1 MSVNTDILN
10 GIIYGRVE
18 PHIYAFTTQTV
29 PNYLKVGDTYRPL
42 HIRLGEWSKHYKNL
56 KKEFEHTAKV
66 NDNTFFRDYSVHAY
80 LESKDFQ
87 RKPKE
92 EFAEGVYPSNEF
104 FREASSKDVQEAID
118 DIQASFESRDNRYD
132 FYSTEDRLPL
142 GEMEY
147 ERNADWQPRDNQQE
161 VIEAFKKAVNA
172 GRTNLLMYA
181 VMRFGKSFTALCC
194 AKEMDAKLVVIV
206 CGKTAVRDEW
216 KINVQRPKILEG
228 YHFVT
233 TESLRANPNA
243 VSEFLAAGKR
253 IVVFLTLQD
262 MLGYD
267 VKERHKDLFE
277 HNGQG
282 HIDLLIIDES
292 HFAARS
298 EETGRVLNG
307 LKASTIKKELEAY
320 DQDFTDLEEPIKLF
334 IPKVKLHLSGTPY
347 RILMDGEFQKEDIIA
362 FVQYNDIID
371 EQQRWDDENLERD
384 EWENPYYG
392 FPQMVRFAFNL
403 NQSAINRLNEL
414 RDEGIDY
421 RLNTLLKPLS
431 LTTSGDY
438 KKFKYENEV
447 LDLLKAIDGSKEDA
461 NIFSFLNYDRIKEG
475 KMCRHMVMVL
485 PFRTSCDAMKKLLST
500 EKFVNLNEY
509 EVLNLAGL
517 ECSPKYSGTDY
528 ANQIKNDIEEYESIG
543 KKTITLT
550 VGKMLT
556 GSTVREWDTMIFL
569 KDASSPQEY
578 DQAIF
583 RLQSQYVKIIK
594 NEEGKE
600 IRYNMKPQTLLVDF
614 DPTRMFVM
622 QNRKSL
628 ISNINTSIAGNDELA
643 VRLQHD
649 LKISPIIWLNKDRLQ
664 QVEPTN
670 IIDAVR
676 RYSAN
681 KSIMDETFDVAVDD
695 GVFDDAALKALIEKE
710 WEMSPSGNVFAEKPY
725 KGEEG
730 DVETGDN
737 ATPTSEENDSNQQN
751 QTNGKIEENELKSLR
766 KKLQTYYFKLLLF
779 AYLSDAEEKSLNDII
794 RRIED
799 SEDGKRI
806 AKNLNLDVETVKLIR
821 ERIHP
826 MALNELE
833 NKINNVDD
841 LGEDLEANVQTAMR
855 RFSRLSGSEIITPE
869 WVAKKM
875 VDALP
880 DDVTAESRFLN
891 IAGKIGEFEYAI
903 SQKYGEEVK
912 ENIYTIPTSG
922 ITYECTR
929 KMFRMMGIPTENIFT
944 DFTSFD
950 LIDKTKNKD
959 IMENLMNMSFDVA
972 IGNPPYDKEGKN
984 TRNSPIYHLFY
995 DASFTLTPKT
1005 MMITPGRFLFNAGQT
1020 PDGWVNKVLNDSHFK
1035 VVEYIEE
1042 AGNVFPTV
1050 AANIKGGIAIAYRDK
1065 EKDFGKI
1072 GSYTKRGEL
1081 DTILEKVHSH
1091 KEFTSG
1097 GLKNI
1102 ISSQGV
1108 YKYSEKLFVE
1118 HPEVLDVQGK
1128 GTKSK
1133 ITSKSFERLP
1143 HIFTETSTSDDAIKM
1158 LGLSANVRLNKWID
1172 KNYIKPNDYCSKY
1185 NVLIAEANGTGV
1197 IGEVLS
1203 SPVICSPNE
1212 GHTDTFIGIGQF
1224 STFEEA
1230 NACMKYIKS
1239 KFARTL
1245 LATLKVT
1252 HHTAGSTWTN
1262 VPLQDFTSQSD
1273 IDWTQ
1278 SVANI
1283 DKQLYAK
1290 YSLSER
1296 EIEFIE
1302 TMIKPME

>member
-29 PNYLKVGDTYRPL
+29 PNYLKVGDTYRPV

-80 LESKDFQ
+80 LESKDFH
-87 RKPKE
+87 RRPKE

-104 FREASSKDVQEAID
+104 FREASSQDVQEAID
-118 DIQASFESRDNRYD
+118 DIQASFENRDNRYD

-161 VIEAFKKAVNA
+161 VIEAFKKAVDA

-194 AKEMDAKLVVIV
+194 AKEMEAKLVVIV

-243 VSEFLAAGKR
+243 VSEFLTEGKSV
-253 IVVFLTLQD
+253 VVFLTLQD
-262 MLGYD
+262 LLGND
-267 VKERHKDLFE
+267 VKEHHKDLFE

-298 EETGRVLNG
+298 EETGKVLNG
-307 LKASTIKKELEAY
+307 LKASSIKKELEAY
-320 DQDFTDLEEPIKLF
+320 DQDFTDLEEPVKLF
-334 IPKVKLHLSGTPY
+334 APKIKLHLSGTPY

-371 EQQRWDDENLERD
+371 EQQRWDDENLEKD

-414 RDEGIDY
+414 RNEGFDY
-421 RLNTLLKPLS
+421 RLNTLLHPLS
-431 LTTSGDY
+431 LTASGNY

-485 PFRTSCDAMKKLLST
+485 PFRASCDAMKKLLST

-517 ECSPKYSGTDY
+517 ECPPKYSGSDY
-528 ANQIKNDIEEYESIG
+528 ANQLKNDIESYESIG

-583 RLQSQYVKIIK
+583 RLQSQYVKTIK
-594 NEEGKE
+594 SEEGKE

-649 LKISPIIWLNKDRLQ
+649 LKISPIIWLNKDKLQ
-664 QVEPTN
+664 QVEPAN

-695 GVFDDAALKALIEKE
+695 GVFDDTALKALIEKE
-710 WEMSPSGNVFAEKPY
+710 WEMSPFGNVFAEKPY

-737 ATPTSEENDSNQQN
+737 ATPTSEENDSNQPN
-751 QTNGKIEENELKSLR
+751 QTNGKTEENELKSLR

-841 LGEDLEANVQTAMR
+841 LGEDMEANVQTAMR

-891 IAGKIGEFEYAI
+891 IAGKIGEFEYALCE
-903 SQKYGEEVK
+903 KYGEAVK
-912 ENIYTIPTSG
+912 QHIYTIPTSG

-950 LIDKTKNKD
+950 LIDKKKNKD
-959 IMENLMNMSFDVA
+959 IMENLRSLGVDVVL
-972 IGNPPYDKEGKN
+972 GNPPYEIGKN
-984 TRNSPIYHLFY
+984 REPIYHHFM
-995 DASFTLTPKT
+995 DFGQEVGNSVT
-1005 MMITPGRFLFNAGQT
+1005 MIHPARFLFNAGKT
-1020 PDGWVNKVLNDSHFK
+1020 PKPWNQKKLSDRNFRVIQYSPVSKT
-1035 VVEYIEE
+1035 Y
-1042 AGNVFPTV
+1042 FPKIDV
-1050 AANIKGGIAIAYRDK
+1050 DIKGGVAITQWNKMQEFEAI
-1065 EKDFGKI
+1065 GKFI
-1072 GSYTKRGEL
+1072 GHDEL
-1081 DTILEKVHSH
+1081 RSILQKVMANND
-1091 KEFTSG
+1091 E
-1097 GLKNI
+1097 
-1102 ISSQGV
+1102 
-1108 YKYSEKLFVE
+1108 
-1118 HPEVLDVQGK
+1118 
-1128 GTKSK
+1128 
-1133 ITSKSFERLP
+1133 
-1143 HIFTETSTSDDAIKM
+1143 
-1158 LGLSANVRLNKWID
+1158 GLSLIVYPRDLYKLAEKFYEENSWAASRQSVGHKYDVGTSFFDIFPEILYDDNPEQNTENYAMIYGRNGNNRIVKWIKREYLRIPD
-1172 KNYIKPNDYCSKY
+1172 NFESYKVFITK
-1185 NVLIAEANGTGV
+1185 ANGTGNL
-1197 IGEVLS
+1197 GEVLS
-1203 SPVICSPNE
+1203 TPVVGEPLM
-1212 GHTDTFIGIGQF
+1212 GHTVTFLSVGNF
-1224 STFEEA
+1224 RTEEEA
-1230 NACMKYIKS
+1230 NNLISYLKT
-1239 KFARTL
+1239 KFARTML
-1245 LATLKVT
+1245 GTLKVT
-1252 HHTAGSTWTN
+1252 QDNPSSTWAN

-1278 SVANI
+1278 SVADI
-1283 DKQLYAK
+1283 DNQLYAK